1 MMNKPPYLI
10 DPTQDFEAVDSLTD
24 CAGRRARSGPF
35 PHVLAP
41 SRLHIFLFARD
52 TV

>member
-10 DPTQDFEAVDSLTD
+10 DPTQDFEAADLLPD
-24 CAGRRARSGPF
+24 CARRRARSGPF
-35 PHVLAP
+35 LHVLAP
-41 SRLHIFLFARD
+41 LRLHIFSFARD

>member
-1 MMNKPPYLI
+1 MMNKPPYFI
-10 DPTQDFEAVDSLTD
+10 EQARDFEAVDSLPD
-24 CAGRRARSGPF
+24 CARRRARSGPF
-35 PHVLAP
+35 PHVPAP